1 VRDSGGMTRRMKI
14 GLVAGSVVLALA
26 GIGGGVAFAA
36 GGSTPSVATPAASA
50 THHKAGLARRAEHG
64 ELTVRAGKGTQVVD
78 VQRGQVT
85 AVSPTS
91 VTVRSKDGFS
101 ATYVVG
107 SSSKVRAAKKAA
119 SISAVKTG
127 DRVGVVAVR
136 SGGVVTVRRLADP
149 HP

>member
-1 VRDSGGMTRRMKI
+1 MTRRTKI
-14 GLVAGSVVLALA
+14 GLVAGSIALALA

-36 GGSTPSVATPAASA
+36 GSPSTPATPSTAAPA
-50 THHKAGLARRAEHG
+50 QHHKARPGKRVEHG
-64 ELTVRAGKGTQVVD
+64 ELTVRTRSGPQVVD

-85 AVSPTS
+85 AVSSTS
-91 VTVRSKDGFS
+91 LTVRSKDGFS

-107 SSSKVRAAKKAA
+107 SSSKVRAAKKQAT
-119 SISAVKTG
+119 ISAVRTG

-136 SGGVVTVRRLADP
+136 SGSVVTVRRLADP

>member
-1 VRDSGGMTRRMKI
+1 MTKRLKI
-14 GLVAGSVVLALA
+14 GLVAGSVALALA

-36 GGSTPSVATPAASA
+36 GGSSSATPTPAATA
-50 THHKAGLARRAEHG
+50 HPHRAGARARLERRVEHG
-64 ELTVRAGKGTQVVD
+64 ELTVRTAKGPQVVD

-85 AVSPTS
+85 AVSATS
-91 VTVRSKDGFS
+91 VTVKSRDGFS

-107 SSSKVRAAKKAA
+107 STSKVRAAKKQAT
-119 SISAVKTG
+119 ITAVKTG
-127 DRVGVVAVR
+127 DKVGVVAVR

>member
-1 VRDSGGMTRRMKI
+1 MTRRMKI
-14 GLVAGSVVLALA
+14 GLVAGSAALALA

-36 GGSTPSVATPAASA
+36 GGSTTAPAAA
-50 THHKAGLARRAEHG
+50 PTAAHAPARAHLRHVEHG
-64 ELTVRAGKGTQVVD
+64 ELTVRTKHGAQVVD

-91 VTVRSKDGFS
+91 VTIRSKDGFS

-107 SSSKVRAAKKAA
+107 STSKVRAARKAA
-119 SISAVKTG
+119 TISAVKAG

>member
-1 VRDSGGMTRRMKI
+1 MKI

-36 GGSTPSVATPAASA
+36 GGSTPPVATPAASA
-50 THHKAGLARRAEHG
+50 THHKARPARRAEHG

-85 AVSPTS
+85 AVSATS

-119 SISAVKTG
+119 SISAVRTG

>member
-1 VRDSGGMTRRMKI
+1 MTRRMKI
-14 GLVAGSVVLALA
+14 GLVAGSVGLALA

-36 GGSTPSVATPAASA
+36 GGSGSTPSVATPAVSTA
-50 THHKAGLARRAEHG
+50 THHKAGLASRAEHG

-85 AVSPTS
+85 AVSATS

-136 SGGVVTVRRLADP
+136 SGNVVTVRRLADP